1 MIYALEEI
9 YDITYN
15 KMPNQM
21 YTDSIIVL
29 PVSSDAAVWV
39 ATVVVADTAE
49 NFNLKP
55 LYPTVA
61 SETNKTKTLVPL
73 LVYVAVF
80 PSGYLVQASTV
91 KVCSQT

>member
-9 YDITYN
+9 YDKNTIKYN
-15 KMPNQM
+15 NV
-21 YTDSIIVL
+21 YWALTNCV

-39 ATVVVADTAE
+39 ATVVVEDTAE
-49 NFNLKP
+49 YFSLKP